1 MTVRL
6 HLFGPPR
13 IEYEGE
19 PVLLTFERRSQLLVL
34 LALKRGWVGRADI
47 AHMLWPEQEDKLAFA
62 NLRKILFRL
71 NALPWGAHIEVQDG
85 AVRFGAET
93 DVFAFESALREGRV
107 DEALPLYSGHF
118 LEGFDRDGSE
128 AWMGWLGFERE
139 RLQVAWRNA
148 ALDRLDGEMEAGAAV
163 DLSTRLLQAD
173 PLDEAALRAHMA
185 WLARAGQA
193 ARARQAY
200 REFVTRLEQDLGL
213 APGAELKALHDSLGR
228 QGRPVPAAL
237 TSETPDD
244 GLVGRSVELRRIA
257 SLFEEQRCRLLTIVG
272 PGGVGKTRVARRALR
287 ELGLSF
293 PDGGYFVPLEDL
305 PSVAQ
310 LGGRIARETGVDLG
324 GGEPLVQVIDF
335 IGGRKL
341 LLVLDNFEQLAGDAG
356 ILQQLLDACPAL
368 HLIVTS
374 RVRLGLASEW
384 LLPLEGLP
392 CPELEDS
399 DRIEAFDAAR
409 LFIKA
414 AQRVEPA
421 LIPQGEAAAIVEIC
435 REVEGLPLA
444 LELAAAWTRVLSC
457 EAIAAELRE
466 GTELLRAVHGDHPP
480 RHASIERVFE
490 QSWRLL
496 TPVERDA
503 LSRLSVFRG
512 GFSAEAARAAA
523 GASLPVL
530 GALTDKSLLRK
541 DGLRLFLHPLVHQFA
556 ALRLADSPARAKT
569 EKAHAQHFQRLLAEL
584 RSGVERGER
593 EPLRRLETEFE
604 NCRLAWRHAVKEQA
618 ADALRRTAPTLYHF
632 CDHRG
637 RIEEGRSL
645 LQEAFDSKVA
655 TDDAGLGAFLL
666 AAISH
671 LEYRLDRYEAA
682 AAAADRALAMSR
694 AAAAHDACAQSL
706 QVLGSCA
713 LRRGLYAEARNF
725 YRRALDEAQAAADP
739 RKVAVMLHN
748 QALVEK
754 ALGHYD
760 EALRLTMETLQRQQR
775 LGDVAGEALSLNN
788 LSLLCVHRN
797 DYASA
802 RTHLTAGLAICERHG
817 FPGIRALI
825 LANLLDL
832 AMKTSDIEAAAAH
845 APAALE
851 AAHSARN
858 RTVESWVRL
867 RLVRLALHRRD
878 LVAARTELA
887 ASLRLAAAISNPAL
901 QLEALGGFAEILE
914 AQGAEDCAA
923 LVLAFAAAH
932 PSVAMPVRDDM
943 LARLGGLAPR
953 ERAWPLM
960 DLDTLVHR
968 VILETGTAHAPLV
981 ALLRGAT

>member
-1 MTVRL
+1 MPVRL
-6 HLFGPPR
+6 RLFGPPR

-19 PVLLTFERRSQLLVL
+19 PVLLTFERRSQLLAL
-34 LALKRGWVGRADI
+34 LALKRGWVSRADI

-85 AVRFGAET
+85 AVRFEAET

-107 DEALPLYSGHF
+107 DDALPLHAGHL
-118 LEGFDRDGSE
+118 LEGFDRGGSE
-128 AWMGWLGFERE
+128 AWTGWLGFERE

-148 ALDRLDGEMEAGAAV
+148 ALGRLDGEMDAGAAV

-200 REFVTRLEQDLGL
+200 REFVMRLEQDLGL

-228 QGRPVPAAL
+228 QAAPAAL
-237 TSETPDD
+237 PSETQDD

-257 SLFEEQRCRLLTIVG
+257 NLFEEQHCRLLTIVG
-272 PGGVGKTRVARRALR
+272 PGGVGKTRLAQRALR
-287 ELGLSF
+287 ELASSF
-293 PDGGYFVPLEDL
+293 PDGVFFVPLEDL
-305 PSVAQ
+305 PSAAQ
-310 LGGRIARETGVDLG
+310 LGGRIARETGIDLG
-324 GGEPLVQVIDF
+324 GGEPLAQVIDF
-335 IGGRKL
+335 IGARKL
-341 LLVLDNFEQLAGDAG
+341 LLVLDNFEQLAEDAG
-356 ILQQLLDACPAL
+356 ILQRLLDACPAL
-368 HLIVTS
+368 RLMVTS
-374 RVRLGLASEW
+374 RVRLGLAPEW

-392 CPELEDS
+392 CPEMEDS

-466 GTELLRAVHGDHPP
+466 GTELLRAVHGERPP

-530 GALTDKSLLRK
+530 GALADKSLLRK

-556 ALRLADSPARAKT
+556 AVRLAESPARAET
-569 EKAHAQHFQRLLAEL
+569 EKAHAQHFQRLMTEL

-593 EPLRRLETEFE
+593 EPMRRLETEFE
-604 NCRLAWRHAVKEQA
+604 NCRLAWRHTVKAQA

-645 LQEAFDSKVA
+645 LQEAFDSMA
-655 TDDAGLGAFLL
+655 AADDAGLGAFLL

-682 AAAADRALAMSR
+682 VAAAERALAMSR
-694 AAAAHDACAQSL
+694 DAAAHDACAQSL

-760 EALRLTMETLQRQQR
+760 EALRLTMETLHRQQR

-788 LSLLCVHRN
+788 LSLLCVHGN

-802 RTHLTAGLAICERHG
+802 RAHLTAGLAICERHG

-832 AMKTSDIEAAAAH
+832 AMKTSDMEAAAAH
-845 APAALE
+845 APASLE

-867 RLVRLALHRRD
+867 RLVRIGLHRGD
-878 LVAARTELA
+878 LAAARTELA
-887 ASLRLAAAISNPAL
+887 ASLRLAAAIANPAL
-901 QLEALGGFAEILE
+901 ELEGLGGFAEILE
-914 AQGAEDCAA
+914 AQGAGDCAP
-923 LVLAFAAAH
+923 LVLTFAAAH
-932 PSVAMPVRDDM
+932 PSVAMPIRDDM
-943 LARLGGLAPR
+943 LARLAKLAPP
-953 ERAWPLM
+953 ERAWPGL

-968 VILETGTAHAPLV
+968 VILETGAAYSPLV
-981 ALLRGAT
+981 ALLRGAS